1 MKTGIDKCLLSAC
14 SQQGA
19 AQRPQ
24 VCSGALAWSHLL
36 EQKPQLALRLAH
48 PLAEAVGSLPHEE
61 RHLPVAVAAL
71 VGQRSGDQRL
81 PRPRRTVKQTTSETD
96 GRRCSVKV
104 QRRIMFY
111 LFCLRNAAQ
120 SFRRWVIN
128 INTCLIS
135 ELYTSVL
142 LLVHDVMKSFVELQ
156 PIIIFIVDILSIWI
170 SRFVVLSVRKWT
182 DDIFKHISVCVH
194 NQKIFSFLSN
204 YLYKNININ
213 IVTSICWWILTFCFL
228 KKWLKPINWLS
239 EQLARH
245 LIAAN

>member
-1 MKTGIDKCLLSAC
+1 MTTISHYSLHQADKVDFCFLISRIKTGIDKCLLSAC

-120 SFRRWVIN
+120 SFMRWVIN
-128 INTCLIS
+128 INIMS
-135 ELYTSVL
+135 
-142 LLVHDVMKSFVELQ
+142 H
-156 PIIIFIVDILSIWI
+156 IWTI
-170 SRFVVLSVRKWT
+170 HFCSSACTWCYEEFRRAAT
-182 DDIFKHISVCVH
+182 
-194 NQKIFSFLSN
+194 NN
-204 YLYKNININ
+204 YFY
-213 IVTSICWWILTFCFL
+213 C
-228 KKWLKPINWLS
+228 
-239 EQLARH
+239 R
-245 LIAAN
+245 